1 MATIFAVNGGEE
13 DAVRSPRGGLM
24 IVVMPF
30 RTGDALKMNPKYI
43 G

>member
-30 RTGDALKMNPKYI
+30 RTGDALKLNPKYI